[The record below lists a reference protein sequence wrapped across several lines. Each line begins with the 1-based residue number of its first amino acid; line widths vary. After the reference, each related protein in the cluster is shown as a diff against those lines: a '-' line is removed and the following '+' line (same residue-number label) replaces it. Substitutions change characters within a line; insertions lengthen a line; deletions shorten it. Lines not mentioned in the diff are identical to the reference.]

1 MIDYDW
7 IINRSS
13 LPWLQLDLKFNHNAM
28 LAEAKAIKHLFVKH
42 RDEDQGAYRHKGWR
56 SVCLHGISSEKTN
69 HYEQYGYKSN
79 DEAPYTWTEIA
90 NLCPVTTMFFKEVFP
105 FDMYYRLRFMLLD
118 PQGYITPHRDSD
130 EHKLS
135 PINIALNNPI
145 GCNFKMQGH
154 EGYVPF
160 VPGSAFLLDVGNTHA
175 VFNNS
180 NEDRYHMIVHGKP
193 NNKFK
198 KLVEVSYEKN
208 GIK

>member
-1 MIDYDW
+1 MIEYDW
-7 IINRSS
+7 IVNRSS
-13 LPWLQLDLKFNHNAM
+13 LPWLKLALKFDDSAM

-56 SVCLHGISSEKTN
+56 SLCIHGISSEKTN

-79 DEAPYTWTEIA
+79 DEAPYHWTEIA
-90 NLCPVTTMFFKEVFP
+90 DLCPVTTKFFKEIFP
-105 FDMYYRLRFMLLD
+105 FDTYYRVRFMLLD
-118 PQGYITPHRDSD
+118 PQGYITPHQDAF
-130 EHKLS
+130 ENKLS

-145 GCNFKMQGH
+145 GCKFKMQGH

-160 VPGSAFLLDVGNTHA
+160 KDGTAFLLDVGNTHA
-175 VFNNS
+175 VFNKS

-193 NNKFK
+193 SKKFK
-198 KLVEVSYEKN
+198 ELVEISYEKN